1 MITDKD
7 IQKLTTIFATKED
20 LNKFA
25 TKEELD
31 ELKDGMYTRMD
42 KVMGELKAMRE
53 DNLIH
58 QLRSEETHQEFNRRI
73 SLLEIKR
80 ESTK

>member
-42 KVMGELKAMRE
+42 KVMEELKAMRE